1 VKRAELS
8 VLARP
13 AFENRRVNPYNF
25 LLYGALRA
33 RGLRVDEYFAHR
45 ALGRYDIFH
54 VHWPESTFNETL
66 IEALVTTRALLAGID
81 WVRARGAKLF
91 WTVHNLRAHERKFQ
105 AAEQRF
111 LGEFTARIDGLIALS
126 SASVGPIRERFP
138 ELGRC
143 PLSIVPH
150 HHYAE
155 EYRCALD
162 RAQARARLGI
172 ESNARVLLFFGRIA
186 GYKGLPMLLDAVRG
200 MAEGEHGPLRLLIAG
215 GVKDARAA
223 DGLTKAAALDP
234 RVKLHLAF
242 LERDEVG
249 CYLRACD
256 LVVLPYVEILNSGS
270 ALLAQS
276 FERPV
281 LMPRTGAFPD
291 LEEQFGSEFVL
302 GYEQLGSAVI
312 ERALEHAVRL
322 RGTSNH
328 ARLASASPE
337 IAAERTLAAYRS
349 VLERGNAA
357 LERSA

>member
-1 VKRAELS
+1 VTGAELS

-54 VHWPESTFNETL
+54 VHWPESTFNETR
-66 IEALVTTRALLAGID
+66 IEALVTTRALLTGID
-81 WVRARGAKLF
+81 WVRARGAKLV
-91 WTVHNLRAHERKFQ
+91 WTVHNLRAHERKFP

-111 LGEFTARIDGLIALS
+111 LSEFTARVDGVIALS

-138 ELGRC
+138 ELADR
-143 PLSIVPH
+143 PLSVVPH
-150 HHYAE
+150 HHYQG
-155 EYRCALD
+155 EYPCALD
-162 RAQARARLGI
+162 RTEARARLGI

-186 GYKGLPMLLDAVRG
+186 AYKGLPSLLDAVRG
-200 MAEGEHGPLRLLIAG
+200 MAEGEHGPVRLLIAG
-215 GVKDARAA
+215 GVKDAHTAELLKRAA
-223 DGLTKAAALDP
+223 SLDP
-234 RVKLHLAF
+234 RVRLHLAF
-242 LERDEVG
+242 LERDEIG
-249 CYLRACD
+249 SYLRACD

-291 LEEQFGSEFVL
+291 LQAQFGTEFVL
-302 GYEQLGSAVI
+302 GYEQLGSAVV
-312 ERALEHAVRL
+312 EQALEHAVRL
-322 RGTSNH
+322 RGTSNQ

-349 VLERGNAA
+349 VLERCTDA